1 MNCGKS
7 FLSNQ
12 IVTNLEEISYSEFTI
27 KKVEILLISK
37 SEELKEELAKV
48 CISKKYKFTHWK
60 IIHDINIILNNAI
73 QGNQIIVIFEDMSQF
88 INAADTKTN
97 ADMINFLY
105 RSRHQQISILLIMH
119 GIRHSLSSRGS
130 FERTFLDNCSGFF
143 VFKPINN
150 KKVIY
155 TYLKNILDKNTT
167 EKLDQIFD
175 FASKIAS
182 HPYIFIQPYKKVNN
196 DLLKIRADIFGK
208 NIIFQSGI

>member
-1 MNCGKS
+1 MN
-7 FLSNQ
+7 N
-12 IVTNLEEISYSEFTI
+12 
-27 KKVEILLISK
+27 
-37 SEELKEELAKV
+37 
-48 CISKKYKFTHWK
+48 
-60 IIHDINIILNNAI
+60 ILNNAI
-73 QGNQIIVIFEDMSQF
+73 EGNEIIVIFEDMTQF

-105 RSRHQQISILLIMH
+105 RSRHQQISILIIMH
-119 GIRHSLSSRGS
+119 GIRHSLTNRGS

-167 EKLDQIFD
+167 EKLDQLFD
-175 FASKIAS
+175 FTSKISS